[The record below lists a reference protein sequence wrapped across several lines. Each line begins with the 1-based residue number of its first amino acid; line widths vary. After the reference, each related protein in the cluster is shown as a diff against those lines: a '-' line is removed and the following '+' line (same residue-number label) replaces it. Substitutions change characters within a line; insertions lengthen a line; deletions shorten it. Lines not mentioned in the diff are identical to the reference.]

1 DESAGTAPRN
11 QLCLMRSKAEFVV
24 YYDKI
29 MEIELDGLSGPVC
42 SSRLR
47 NAIII
52 SLHPN
57 RLHTMHGHPIPLKAK
72 SRIMLFAARW
82 NKSEGR
88 RVIFSKLNRA
98 RSKRPTDL
106 FGTCQ

>member
-1 DESAGTAPRN
+1 
-11 QLCLMRSKAEFVV
+11 
-24 YYDKI
+24 
-29 MEIELDGLSGPVC
+29 
-42 SSRLR
+42 RLL

-106 FGTCQ
+106 FGTCQLRFAALCRQQFSNQPQIRRPSGEEARRRARSAGAPLKWL